1 MRRAISLLTR
11 TGWLAII
18 FGQGRLQSVV
28 ARVQREG
35 FVSDGEAPAPTLGW
49 IGTGR
54 MGSQMVGHLLRSGAP
69 VLVYNRTRAKAE
81 PLADLGAR
89 IADHLWELGQC
100 EVVFVS
106 VSSSGDLHQVLL
118 GADGLLSGEARP
130 KIVVD
135 FSTVASDA
143 SAVVREELAGRGI
156 QLLAAPVSGNPN
168 VARAGRLTMAVSGP
182 RGAFDSVADLLALI
196 GSGAT
201 YVGEG
206 ELARLVK
213 ICHNLFLGVI
223 TQSLVEVTVLAEK
236 GGVSREA
243 FLRYLNASV
252 LGSTFTAYKAPQLV
266 NADYQATFT
275 TNLLR
280 KDFDLGLAA
289 AHDLG
294 VPLPVAAL
302 VQQLVMSLISLG
314 YGEEDFA
321 ALLEL
326 QARNSGLELVGE
338 KAEIPDG
345 LSAPE

>member
-1 MRRAISLLTR
+1 
-11 TGWLAII
+11 
-18 FGQGRLQSVV
+18 
-28 ARVQREG
+28 
-35 FVSDGEAPAPTLGW
+35 
-49 IGTGR
+49 
-54 MGSQMVGHLLRSGAP
+54 MGVQMVTRLLRAGSG

-81 PLADLGAR
+81 PLARLGAT
-89 IADHLWELGQC
+89 IADHVKELGGC
-100 EVVFVS
+100 EVIFVA

-118 GADGLLSGEARP
+118 GPEGLLSSDARP
-130 KIVVD
+130 QIVVD
-135 FSTVASDA
+135 FSTVGAEA
-143 SAVVREELAGRGI
+143 SAVVRQELGKQGVE
-156 QLLAAPVSGNPN
+156 LLAAPVSGNPK

-182 RGAFDSVADLLALI
+182 AAAFESVAELLAQL
-196 GSGAT
+196 GSAAT

-236 GGVSREA
+236 GGVSRAA
-243 FLRYLNASV
+243 FLRYLNGSV
-252 LGSTFTAYKAPQLV
+252 LGSTFTRYKTPQLV
-266 NADYQATFT
+266 NTDYGATFT

-294 VPLPVAAL
+294 VPLPLASL

-326 QARNSGLELVGE
+326 QGRNSGLKIVSEQ
-338 KAEIPDG
+338 AEVPDG
-345 LSAPE
+345 LGTPG

>member
-1 MRRAISLLTR
+1 MT
-11 TGWLAII
+11 
-18 FGQGRLQSVV
+18 
-28 ARVQREG
+28 
-35 FVSDGEAPAPTLGW
+35 DGADQLPRLGW

-54 MGSQMVGHLLRSGAP
+54 MGAEMVTRLLSAGSG
-69 VLVYNRTRAKAE
+69 VVVYNRTRAKAE
-81 PLADLGAR
+81 PLAKLGAT
-89 IADHLWELGQC
+89 IADHVTELGGC
-100 EVVFVS
+100 EVVFVA
-106 VSSSGDLHQVLL
+106 VSSSGDLQQVLL
-118 GADGLLSGEARP
+118 GPEGLLSGEARP
-130 KIVVD
+130 RIVVD
-135 FSTVASDA
+135 FSTVSAEA
-143 SAVVREELAGRGI
+143 SAAVRQELAKQGVE
-156 QLLAAPVSGNPN
+156 LLAAPVSGNPK

-182 RGAFDSVADLLALI
+182 AAAFESVADLLAQL
-196 GSGAT
+196 GSAAT

-213 ICHNLFLGVI
+213 ICHNLFLGVL

-243 FLRYLNASV
+243 FLRYLNGSV
-252 LGSTFTAYKAPQLV
+252 LGSTFTRYKTPQLV
-266 NADYQATFT
+266 NTDYGATFT

-294 VPLPVAAL
+294 VPLPVASL

-326 QARNSGLELVGE
+326 QGRNSGLKVVSEQ
-338 KAEIPDG
+338 AEVPDG
-345 LSAPE
+345 LGTPG

>member
-1 MRRAISLLTR
+1 VT
-11 TGWLAII
+11 
-18 FGQGRLQSVV
+18 
-28 ARVQREG
+28 
-35 FVSDGEAPAPTLGW
+35 DGADQLPRLGW

-54 MGSQMVGHLLRSGAP
+54 MGAEMVTRLLSAGSG
-69 VLVYNRTRAKAE
+69 VVVYNRTRAKAE
-81 PLADLGAR
+81 PLAKLGAT
-89 IADHLWELGQC
+89 IADHVTELGGC
-100 EVVFVS
+100 EVVFVA
-106 VSSSGDLHQVLL
+106 VSSSGDLQQVLL
-118 GADGLLSGEARP
+118 GPEGLLSGEARP
-130 KIVVD
+130 RIVVD
-135 FSTVASDA
+135 FSTVSAEA
-143 SAVVREELAGRGI
+143 SAAVRQELAKQGVE
-156 QLLAAPVSGNPN
+156 LLAAPVSGNPK

-182 RGAFDSVADLLALI
+182 AAAFESVADLLAQL
-196 GSGAT
+196 GSAAT

-213 ICHNLFLGVI
+213 ICHNLFLGVL

-243 FLRYLNASV
+243 FLRYLNGSV
-252 LGSTFTAYKAPQLV
+252 LGSTFTRYKTPQLV
-266 NADYQATFT
+266 NTDYGATFT

-294 VPLPVAAL
+294 VPLPVASL

-326 QARNSGLELVGE
+326 QGRNSGLKVVSEQ
-338 KAEIPDG
+338 AEVPDG
-345 LSAPE
+345 LGTPG